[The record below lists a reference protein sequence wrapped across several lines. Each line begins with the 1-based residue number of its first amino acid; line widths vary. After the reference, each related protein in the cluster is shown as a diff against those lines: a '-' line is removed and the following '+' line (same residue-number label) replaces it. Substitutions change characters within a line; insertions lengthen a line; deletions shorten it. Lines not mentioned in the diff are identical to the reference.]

1 MCCSTFS
8 LGRRASGHELD
19 ISKSLTLNL
28 SLHKQN
34 SLKPKLFPLLTARRS
49 QFTTRLAA
57 LLAACSLQ
65 LAACTS
71 LPSDVF
77 EKNVTIPGQA
87 WASNFKPRIDF
98 TIQAKDTADRYNV
111 YVVLRHSDAY
121 QYNNLWIQGTIRKP
135 GDTVGKSLRA
145 DLPLADNNGWKGS
158 GMDDIYEHRVL
169 VRDLALTGFS
179 KPGTYS
185 FTLEQIMRDDPLPH
199 VLNVGVRLEK
209 VQ

>member
-1 MCCSTFS
+1 MSY
-8 LGRRASGHELD
+8 EPD
-19 ISKSLTLNL
+19 IFKCLTLNL

-34 SLKPKLFPLLTARRS
+34 SLKPKLFRLLAARS
-49 QFTTRLAA
+49 SKLAA

-65 LAACTS
+65 FAACTS

-77 EKNVTIPGQA
+77 EKNVTIPGHA
-87 WASNFKPRIDF
+87 WASSFKPRIDF
-98 TIQAKDTADRYNV
+98 TIQPKDTAERFNV

-121 QYNNLWIQGTIRKP
+121 QYNNIWIQGTIRKP
-135 GDTVGKSLRA
+135 GDTIGKSLRA

>member
-1 MCCSTFS
+1 
-8 LGRRASGHELD
+8 L
-19 ISKSLTLNL
+19 KKNL
-28 SLHKQN
+28 LAY
-34 SLKPKLFPLLTARRS
+34 LTAHRP
-49 QFTTRLAA
+49 QLTAPLAT

-87 WASNFKPRIDF
+87 WASSFKPRIDF

-121 QYNNLWIQGTIRKP
+121 QYNNIWIQGTIRKP
-135 GDTVGKSLRA
+135 GDTIGKSLRA

-185 FTLEQIMRDDPLPH
+185 FTLQQIMRDDPLPH

>member
-1 MCCSTFS
+1 
-8 LGRRASGHELD
+8 LKKNLLARL
-19 ISKSLTLNL
+19 KS
-28 SLHKQN
+28 Q
-34 SLKPKLFPLLTARRS
+34 
-49 QFTTRLAA
+49 
-57 LLAACSLQ
+57 LAACSLQ
-65 LAACTS
+65 LVACSLKLAAIFAACSLQFAACTS

-77 EKNVTIPGQA
+77 EKNVTIPGHA
-87 WASNFKPRIDF
+87 WASSFKPRIDF
-98 TIQAKDTADRYNV
+98 TIQPKDTAERFNV
-111 YVVLRHSDAY
+111 YLVLRHSDAY
-121 QYNNLWIQGTIRKP
+121 QYNNIWIQGTIRKP

-169 VRDLALTGFS
+169 VRDLALTSFS